1 MIIHSKEVLKY
12 IKETEKF
19 MDNPEYYGNKI
30 VVKSFLYS
38 LKRFIKKLS
47 EIESLVIKDKSILD
61 TTFNSDCY
69 KELIGSL
76 SDKLPIKV
84 KLSKKMF
91 NLSRLEKIRNSLNIN
106 TFEIQ
111 LDYSKA
117 VDLRLGLILII
128 FNYYLLSYQINNRT
142 IEYCNQMSLINLID
156 TLDKYLSGNT
166 LFPLAISDRLV
177 KSFTNSIEFKA
188 LLIQNR
194 SLLDKGDN

>member
-1 MIIHSKEVLKY
+1 MIIHSKEIIKY

-19 MDNPEYYGNKI
+19 VDNPGYYGNKI

-47 EIESLVIKDKSILD
+47 EIESLVIKDRNILD
-61 TTFNSDCY
+61 ITFNSDYY
-69 KELIGSL
+69 KELMSSF

-84 KLSKKMF
+84 KLSKKIF
-91 NLSRLEKIRNSLNIN
+91 SLSRLERIKESLNIN

-111 LDYSKA
+111 LEYSKA

-166 LFPLAISDRLV
+166 LFPLAISDKLN
-177 KSFTNSIEFKA
+177 KSFTDSIEFKA

-194 SLLDKGDN
+194 NILDKGDS